1 MCYVTITIYRA
12 VTEKQTN
19 ATIKTAQ
26 NYGGAFISK
35 LAEAALLADPRNRS
49 RLMDAF
55 PEIVSKYGPGSA
67 FYNEYL

>member
-1 MCYVTITIYRA
+1 M
-12 VTEKQTN
+12 TEKQTN
-19 ATIKTAQ
+19 ASIKTAQ

-55 PEIVSKYGPGSA
+55 PEIVAKYGPGSA